1 MSVETMGKLSGQ
13 VAIITGGSSGIGRA
27 SAKLFA
33 AEGAKVVIAGR
44 RSEKLGSVAGQIAK
58 EGGACLAV
66 PADVS
71 KHQQVEHL
79 MQTTLERFGRIDIL
93 LNNAGVLPSPTP
105 LAEMSEAE
113 WDRVSSVNTKSIYW
127 MVRGVWPVMVKQG
140 GGVIVNTASVVAFR
154 GTAGLAAYCATKAAI
169 VMLTKCLALE
179 GAPLG
184 IRVNC
189 VCPGFIDTPMND
201 WLGSLQP
208 DRELWLND
216 MLDRIPLHRA
226 GSSEEIAQ
234 ANLFLASGDSSFM
247 TGQTMILDGGV
258 SA

>member
-1 MSVETMGKLSGQ
+1 MGKLNGQ
-13 VAIITGGSSGIGRA
+13 VAIVTGGSSGIGRA
-27 SAKLFA
+27 TAKLFA
-33 AEGAKVVIAGR
+33 AEGAKVVVAGR
-44 RSEKLGSVAGQIAK
+44 RSEKVGSVSGKITK
-58 EGGACLAV
+58 EGGTCLAV
-66 PADVS
+66 PTDVS
-71 KHQQVEHL
+71 KGQQVEHL

-93 LNNAGVLPSPTP
+93 LNNAGILPSPTP
-105 LAEMSEAE
+105 LAEMSEVE
-113 WDRVSSVNTKSIYW
+113 WDRVASVNTKSIYW
-127 MVRGVWPVMVKQG
+127 TIRGVWPVMVKQG

-154 GTAGLAAYCATKAAI
+154 GTAGLAAYCASKAAI

-189 VCPGFIDTPMND
+189 ICPGFIDTPMNE

-208 DRELWLND
+208 DREVWLSD
-216 MLDRIPLHRA
+216 MLDRIPLHRS

-234 ANLFLASGDSSFM
+234 ANLFLASADSSYM